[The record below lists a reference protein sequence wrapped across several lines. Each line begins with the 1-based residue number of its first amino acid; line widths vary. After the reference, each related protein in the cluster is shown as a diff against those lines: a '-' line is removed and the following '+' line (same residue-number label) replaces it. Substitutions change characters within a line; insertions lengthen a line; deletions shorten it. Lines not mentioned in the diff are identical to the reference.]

1 MGLRAKTALFTS
13 FVVLANVSGN
23 AVVSW
28 GIKREHWLVIAA
40 GVLLLIAYM
49 LARMALLSWADLS
62 WVVPVTAIGYAL
74 NVIAGRVFLEEP
86 VSALRWS
93 GTLFIVCG
101 TALVT
106 ATERQR

>member
-13 FVVLANVSGN
+13 FVVVANVCGN
-23 AVVSW
+23 AVVGW
-28 GIKREHWLVIAA
+28 GIKREHFPAIAA
-40 GVLLLIAYM
+40 GVLLLIAYT

-74 NVIAGRVFLEEP
+74 NVLAGSVFLDEH
-86 VSALRWS
+86 VSALRWG
-93 GTLFIVCG
+93 GTFFIVCG

-106 ATERQR
+106 STERSR